1 MHTHRNKGEE
11 EVHEIDERDDD
22 DQQRDGKQGVS
33 RRFVA
38 PGSVSVGDRLVE
50 VGLRQRDKVDSG
62 PFDGFSPALI
72 AGIGVASD
80 DVLHNLAGSGFQ
92 FIF

>member
-62 PFDGFSPALI
+62 SFDGFSPALI